1 MPSVAFYTGYFAV
14 FKVNQYTA
22 IAGTKGATRLF
33 NFLADFRGTHF
44 FSFKGLSQEDLII
57 SINSKVCQNN
67 RMRPLVVLSRKVFAY
82 LPGSVEPMRS
92 SIYQEVETFSHFV

>member
-33 NFLADFRGTHF
+33 NFLADFSGTY
-44 FSFKGLSQEDLII
+44 FSSFNGLSQENLII
-57 SINSKVCQNN
+57 SVNSKVCQNN
-67 RMRPLVVLSRKVFAY
+67 RICLLVALSRKVFAY
-82 LPGSVEPMRS
+82 LPDSVEPMRS
-92 SIYQEVETFSHFV
+92 LIYQEVKTFSHSV